1 MKNGQITLQE
11 SINVALF
18 ICSLVYIRS
27 PSCYSRLM
35 SAIREKHPEESLKHK
50 RDFLFALFV
59 ASMVMV
65 NTLGTKI
72 TTILGVRVSVGI
84 FFVPVLFLITD
95 IVGEVYGRKEA
106 SSFVTMA
113 TLMLVLLFVMINIC
127 ITVKPNDS
135 WDMQDQYALVFGSSL
150 RMTFASLVSF
160 VVAQQL
166 DVFMFSFW
174 GKVTKGKHLWIRN
187 NMSTIVSQFLDTTIF
202 EFIAFWHLTPKFTTS
217 YVFSLILPYWLFK
230 VVFALLDTP
239 FCYMGEWWLS
249 GQKGFRKADSDY
261 LSPAK

>member
-1 MKNGQITLQE
+1 MVLD
-11 SINVALF
+11 
-18 ICSLVYIRS
+18 
-27 PSCYSRLM
+27 
-35 SAIREKHPEESLKHK
+35 EKVGRR

-95 IVGEVYGRKEA
+95 IVGEVFGRKEA
-106 SSFVTMA
+106 SRFVNMA
-113 TLMLVLLFVMINIC
+113 TIMLVLLFAMIFLC
-127 ITVKPNDS
+127 IAVRPNET
-135 WDMQDQYALVFGSSL
+135 WGMQEEYAMIFGSSL
-150 RMTFASLVSF
+150 RMTLASLVSF

-174 GKVTKGKHLWIRN
+174 GKVTKGKYLWVRN
-187 NMSTIVSQFLDTTIF
+187 NLSTIVSQFLDTTIF
-202 EFIAFWHLTPKFTTS
+202 EFIAFWHLTPKFTAS

-239 FCYMGEWWLS
+239 FCYLGVWWLS
-249 GQKGFRKADSDY
+249 GEKGFRRAD
-261 LSPAK
+261 LSTNN